1 MIDSVRLTVGVLVLS
16 AVLVGYSIAL
26 RAGMWPPSH
35 PWSGIALIG
44 MALLNLG
51 RPVPHGVRRIGPGI
65 IAAVLSSASALLWL
79 VATLMRASG

>member
-1 MIDSVRLTVGVLVLS
+1 MIDSVRLTVGVLVLG
-16 AVLVGYSIAL
+16 AVLVGYAIAL

-35 PWSGIALIG
+35 PWSGIALVA

-51 RPVPHGVRRIGPGI
+51 RPVPLGPGI

-79 VATLMRASG
+79 VATLMRTSG